1 MDVAGLVLAM
11 GSERGRLGPS
21 LDALCPLDG
30 VPLIAHAVRALDRS
44 DAVGMVA
51 VSVPSGSSD
60 RIRRALDRYVPG
72 HRATIFDAFDSGALV
87 GLCRAARYVVVSD
100 CRHPLAP
107 PELVDRVLAAVRQGA
122 DLAVP
127 TVGVTETVKELDPD
141 GWIVR
146 TVARETLCQVQA
158 PWALRAEI
166 GARLGTG
173 VTTGIGAENGVD
185 TGTSTLGGLFAGLRA
200 TADLPGLVSRLG
212 ECRLATVAG
221 HPDAFALDTPA
232 DLELASAV
240 LRARRTAEP
249 HPVLG

>member
-1 MDVAGLVLAM
+1 MVTQLDVAGLVLAM

-30 VPLIAHAVRALDRS
+30 VPLIAHAVRALGCS
-44 DAVGMVA
+44 DAVGTVA
-51 VSVPSGSSD
+51 VAVPSESGD
-60 RIRRALDRYVPG
+60 RIRRVLDQHVPG
-72 HRATIFDAFDSGALV
+72 HRATIFDAVDSGALV
-87 GLCRAARYVVVSD
+87 ELCRAARYVVVSD

-158 PWALRAEI
+158 PWALRAQI
-166 GARLGTG
+166 GTRIGTG
-173 VTTGIGAENGVD
+173 IAAGIDA
-185 TGTSTLGGLFAGLRA
+185 GTSTRGLLADLLAG
-200 TADLPGLVSRLG
+200 ADLPGLVSRLG

-232 DLELASAV
+232 DLELAAAV

-249 HPVLG
+249 HPALG